1 MRATASTLLLQ
12 PQAEFGQLLLKALR
26 LTLIGH
32 LLCKWRVSL
41 DRNAHLAH
49 DASEVGGR
57 DQRGRARVVVVVDA
71 LLLRARGRVG
81 VRVVARVRAS
91 LELL

>member
-1 MRATASTLLLQ
+1 MGFRVRVRVRVGARVRV
-12 PQAEFGQLLLKALR
+12 GVGVGVRVGLR
-26 LTLIGH
+26 VRV
-32 LLCKWRVSL
+32 RVSL